1 MELESVGMSFVG
13 SCCVCS
19 KVQAYSERFSNLM
32 DCVLYISNELND
44 YPAFRMTGKL
54 KRARVQLFFLLVLRF
69 SNAEVIKASGPSTTS
84 HIWKK
89 N

>member
-44 YPAFRMTGKL
+44 YPAFRMAGKL
-54 KRARVQLFFLLVLRF
+54 EGYVCNYFFFASVEIFKCR
-69 SNAEVIKASGPSTTS
+69 SN
-84 HIWKK
+84 
-89 N
+89 